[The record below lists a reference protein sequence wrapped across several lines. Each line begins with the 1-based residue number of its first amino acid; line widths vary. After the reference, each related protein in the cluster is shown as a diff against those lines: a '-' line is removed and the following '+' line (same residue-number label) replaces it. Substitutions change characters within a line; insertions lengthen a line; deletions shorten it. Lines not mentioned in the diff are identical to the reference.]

1 MAGNRQHTPQND
13 TVATTQMFTSCS
25 ALVTPYLTGL
35 DPSSFTNLQ
44 YAFSGCSALVTIYVD
59 STWALPSSDLSGPGT
74 FYNDKVLVGG
84 NGTTY
89 SSSNYGYA
97 YCRIG
102 TASAP
107 GYLTAM

>member
-1 MAGNRQHTPQND
+1 LGC
-13 TVATTQMFTSCS
+13 TS
-25 ALVTPYLTGL
+25 LVTLYLTGL

-59 STWALPSSDLSGPGT
+59 STWALPSSGLSGVGT
-74 FYNDKVLVGG
+74 YNSKAIVGG

-97 YCRIG
+97 YCRID
-102 TASAP
+102 TASTP
-107 GYLTAM
+107 GYLTAA